1 MKRTG
6 AWLTVYALEQIGA
19 RFTFGIPG
27 VHTTELYDALN
38 NSNRITQVLVT
49 HEGGA
54 SFMADAVGR
63 LTDSIGVLTVVPAA
77 GLTHAASGIGEAFL
91 DGVPMLVISGG
102 PRTDTP
108 HRYQLHQ
115 MDTHKF
121 MSGLTKATFRVTRH
135 EEVVPTLFEAYTIAT
150 SGEPGPVFVELPVN
164 ILLLTDEVAELPQFQ
179 PAKPPAIDAPAEIA
193 HAADLLLAAKRP
205 CIFAGWGARDAS
217 VELVELAEWLEAPV
231 ATTLQGL
238 SVFPGNHPLHTGF
251 GFGASAVP
259 AAQNAFKDC
268 DCMVAIG
275 TRFAEIATGSYGA
288 DVPENLVHIDINPA
302 ALNANYP
309 AKVAIAADAGAA
321 LRELLEALQ
330 AKAFSSEVDTGSR
343 QENASSQKAKGP
355 RKAERAIREQIRK
368 DKAAYRKSWY
378 RNDANGLVNPAR
390 FFDELRKQMPDDG
403 ILAIDDG
410 NHTFLTAELMPIH
423 APKSVIL
430 PTDFNCMGYAV
441 PAAIGAKLSFPDRS
455 VQAIVGD
462 GAFMMT
468 CMEIVTAASNGLGVI
483 YYVFN
488 DGELAQIGQAQSI
501 PYGRKPCTS
510 IGKLNIE
517 GVALA
522 TGAAYVP
529 MNDNSEIAGA
539 IGKAREIAATGRPV
553 IVAVRIDYSKRTAF
567 TLGTVKTNF
576 GRFPLNEK
584 LRFLARAAVRHVVG

>member
-6 AWLTVYALEQIGA
+6 AWLATYALEQIGV

-38 NSNRITQVLVT
+38 SSNRITQVLVT

-54 SFMADAVGR
+54 AFMADAVGR
-63 LTDSIGVLTVVPAA
+63 LSDSIGVLTVVPAA

-91 DGVPMLVISGG
+91 DGVPMLVITGG
-102 PRTDTP
+102 PRTDTS

-121 MSGLTKATFRVTRH
+121 MGGLTKATFRVTRH
-135 EEVVPTLFEAYTIAT
+135 NEVVSTLFEAYRIAA

-164 ILLLTDEVAELPQFQ
+164 ILLMTEEIGELPRFE
-179 PAKPPAIDAPAEIA
+179 PPKPPPAASPGEIA
-193 HAADLLLAAKRP
+193 QAAALLAAAKRP
-205 CIFAGWGARDAS
+205 GVFAGWGARDVTS
-217 VELVELAEWLEAPV
+217 ELVTLAEWLEAPV

-238 SVFPGNHPLHTGF
+238 SVFPGNHPLHAGF
-251 GFGASAVP
+251 GFGPSAVP
-259 AAQNAFKDC
+259 SAQNAFKDC
-268 DCMVAIG
+268 DVLVAIG
-275 TRFAEIATGSYGA
+275 TRFAEIATGSYGTE
-288 DVPENLVHIDINPA
+288 VPENLIHIDVNPA
-302 ALNANYP
+302 VFNANYP
-309 AKVAIAADAGAA
+309 AKVAIAGDAGAA
-321 LRELLEALQ
+321 VRQLLKALQ
-330 AKAFSSEVDTGSR
+330 
-343 QENASSQKAKGP
+343 
-355 RKAERAIREQIRK
+355 ERAPGRHAESGLREQIRK
-368 DKAAYRKSWY
+368 DKAAYRESWY
-378 RNDANGLVNPAR
+378 RNDRTGLVNPVR
-390 FFDELRKQMPDDG
+390 FFDELRRQMPDDG
-403 ILAIDDG
+403 IIAIDDG

-423 APKSVIL
+423 ASKSVIL

-441 PAAIGAKLSFPDRS
+441 PAAIGAKLAFPDRS

-468 CMEIVTAASNGLGVI
+468 CMEILTAASNNLGVV

-488 DGELAQIGQAQSI
+488 DGELAQIGQAQAI
-501 PYGRKPCTS
+501 PYGRKPCTR

-522 TGAAYVP
+522 TGAAYLA
-529 MNDNSEIAGA
+529 MNDNSEIEGA
-539 IGKAREIAATGRPV
+539 IAKAREVASRGRPV

>member
-6 AWLTVYALEQIGA
+6 AWLTGYALEQIGA

-27 VHTTELYDALN
+27 VHTTELYDTLN
-38 NSNRITQVLVT
+38 NSNRITQILVT
-49 HEGGA
+49 HEGRA
-54 SFMADAVGR
+54 SFIADAVGR
-63 LTDSIGVLTVVPAA
+63 LSDSIGVLTVVPAA

-91 DGVPMLVISGG
+91 DGVPMLVLSGG
-102 PRTDTP
+102 PRTDTG

-121 MSGLTKATFRVTRH
+121 MSGLTKATFKVTSH
-135 EEVVPTLFEAYTIAT
+135 DEVVPTLFRAYEIAT

-164 ILLLTDEVAELPQFQ
+164 ILLLMDEIGELPQFKSAAA
-179 PAKPPAIDAPAEIA
+179 PSADAVMNEIA
-193 HAADLLLAAKRP
+193 RAAELLAAAKHP
-205 CIFAGWGARDAS
+205 CIFAGWGTRDANN
-217 VELVELAEWLEAPV
+217 ELVRLAEGRGAPV

-238 SVFPGNHPLHTGF
+238 SVFPANHPLHVGF

-259 AAQNAFKDC
+259 AAQNAFKAC

-275 TRFAEIATGSYGA
+275 TRFSEIATGSYGA
-288 DVPENLVHIDINPA
+288 QAPENLIHIDINPDVF
-302 ALNANYP
+302 NANFP
-309 AKVAIAADAGAA
+309 AKIAIAGDAGAV
-321 LRELLEALQ
+321 LRQLQ
-330 AKAFSSEVDTGSR
+330 KKKTA
-343 QENASSQKAKGP
+343 N
-355 RKAERAIREQIRK
+355 
-368 DKAAYRKSWY
+368 DKAAYRDSWS
-378 RNDANGLVNPAR
+378 RHDAPVIVNPAR
-390 FFDELRKQMPDDG
+390 FFDELRRQMPDNG
-403 ILAIDDG
+403 IISIDDG

-441 PAAIGAKLSFPDRS
+441 PAAIGAKLACPDRT

-468 CMEIVTAASNGLGVI
+468 CMEILTASSNNLGIV

-488 DGELAQIGQAQSI
+488 DGELAQIAQAQSI
-501 PYGRKPCTS
+501 PYGRKPATT

-522 TGAAYVP
+522 TGAAYLP
-529 MNDNSEIAGA
+529 MNDNADIAGV
-539 IGKAREIAATGRPV
+539 IGNANTIAASGRPV
-553 IVAVRIDYSKRTAF
+553 IVAIRIDYSRKTAF
-567 TLGTVKTNF
+567 TLGAVKTNF

-584 LRFLARAAVRHVVG
+584 LRFLTRAAVRHVIG

>member
-63 LTDSIGVLTVVPAA
+63 LSDSIGVLTVVPAA

-91 DGVPMLVISGG
+91 DGVPMLVLSGG
-102 PRTDTP
+102 PRNDTG

-121 MSGLTKATFRVTRH
+121 MSGLTKATFRVDRH
-135 EEVVPTLFEAYTIAT
+135 DQVVPTLFEAYRIAT

-164 ILLLTDEVAELPQFQ
+164 ILLLTDEAGELPQFQ
-179 PAKPPAIDAPAEIA
+179 PPSPPRVEAAAEIA
-193 HAADLLLAAKRP
+193 RAVDLLRDAKHP
-205 CIFAGWGARDAS
+205 CIFAGWGTRDATAG
-217 VELVELAEWLEAPV
+217 LIRLAEWLDAPV

-238 SVFPGNHPLHTGF
+238 SVFPANHPLHTGF

-275 TRFAEIATGSYGA
+275 TRFSEIATGSYGA
-288 DVPENLVHIDINPA
+288 EVPEDLVHIDINPDVF
-302 ALNANYP
+302 NANHP
-309 AKVAIAADAGAA
+309 AKVAISGDAGAVLKELQSALEAKLPRRNASSA
-321 LRELLEALQ
+321 LRE
-330 AKAFSSEVDTGSR
+330 KI
-343 QENASSQKAKGP
+343 KG
-355 RKAERAIREQIRK
+355 
-368 DKAAYRKSWY
+368 DKAAYRESWY
-378 RNDANGLVNPAR
+378 RNDAKDIVNPAR
-390 FFDELRKQMPDDG
+390 FFDALRREMPDNG
-403 ILAIDDG
+403 IIAIDDG
-410 NHTFLTAELMPIH
+410 NHTFLTAELMPIF

-441 PAAIGAKLSFPDRS
+441 PAAIGAKLALPDRT

-468 CMEIVTAASNGLGVI
+468 CMEILTAATNNLGVV

-488 DGELAQIGQAQSI
+488 DGELAQIGQAQAI
-501 PYGRKPCTS
+501 PYGRKPCTQ

-517 GVALA
+517 GVAIA
-522 TGAAYVP
+522 TGAAYLA
-529 MNDNSEIAGA
+529 MNDNDSISGV
-539 IGKAREIAATGRPV
+539 IGRANEIAAGGKPV
-553 IVAVRIDYSKRTAF
+553 IVGVRIDYSKKTAF
-567 TLGTVKTNF
+567 TLGAVKTNF

-584 LRFLARAAVRHVVG
+584 LRFLTRAAVRHVVG

>member
-63 LTDSIGVLTVVPAA
+63 LSDSIGVLTVVPAA

-91 DGVPMLVISGG
+91 DGVPMLVLSGG
-102 PRTDTP
+102 PRTDTG

-121 MSGLTKATFRVTRH
+121 MSGLTKATFRVTSH
-135 EEVVPTLFEAYTIAT
+135 DEVVPTLFEAYRVAT

-164 ILLLTDEVAELPQFQ
+164 VLLLTDEIGELPQFQ
-179 PAKPPAIDAPAEIA
+179 PPAPPRIEAAGDIVRAAE
-193 HAADLLLAAKRP
+193 LLATAQHP
-205 CIFAGWGARDAS
+205 CIFAGWGARDATA
-217 VELVELAEWLEAPV
+217 ELIQLAERLEAPV

-238 SVFPGNHPLHTGF
+238 SVFPANHPLHVGF
-251 GFGASAVP
+251 GFGPSAVP
-259 AAQNAFKDC
+259 AAQNAFSNC
-268 DCMVAIG
+268 DAMIAIG
-275 TRFAEIATGSYGA
+275 TRFAEIATGSFGSS
-288 DVPENLVHIDINPA
+288 VPENLVHIDINPDVF
-302 ALNANYP
+302 NANHP
-309 AKVAIAADAGAA
+309 AKVAIAGDAGTV
-321 LRELLEALQ
+321 LRQLMKELES
-330 AKAFSSEVDTGSR
+330 KAPSR
-343 QENASSQKAKGP
+343 VQKGP
-355 RKAERAIREQIRK
+355 LREQIAR
-368 DKAAYRKSWY
+368 DKAAYRESWY
-378 RNDANGLVNPAR
+378 RHDARDIVNPAR
-390 FFDELRKQMPDDG
+390 FFDELRRQMPDNG

-441 PAAIGAKLSFPDRS
+441 PAAIGAKLACPDRS

-468 CMEIVTAASNGLGVI
+468 CMEILTAATNNLGIV

-488 DGELAQIGQAQSI
+488 DGELAQIAQAQSI
-501 PYGRKPCTS
+501 PYGRKPATQ

-517 GVALA
+517 GVAIA
-522 TGAAYVP
+522 TGAAYLP
-529 MNDNSEIAGA
+529 MNDNGEIAGVV
-539 IGKAREIAATGRPV
+539 GKANEIAAGGRPV
-553 IVAVRIDYSKRTAF
+553 IVGIRIDYSKKTAF
-567 TLGTVKTNF
+567 TLGAVKTNF

-584 LRFLARAAVRHVVG
+584 LRFLTRAAVRHVMG

>member
-27 VHTTELYDALN
+27 VHTTELYDELN
-38 NSNRITQVLVT
+38 SSNRITQVLVT

-63 LTDSIGVLTVVPAA
+63 LSNSIGVLTVVPAA

-91 DGVPMLVISGG
+91 DGVPMLVLSGG
-102 PRTDTP
+102 PRTDTG

-121 MSGLTKATFRVTRH
+121 MSGLTKATFKVTSH
-135 EEVVPTLFEAYTIAT
+135 DEVVPTLFKAYEIAT

-164 ILLLTDEVAELPQFQ
+164 VLLLTEEIGELPQFKPL
-179 PAKPPAIDAPAEIA
+179 PAPRVEATDEIA
-193 HAADLLLAAKRP
+193 RAAELLAAAKHP
-205 CIFAGWGARDAS
+205 CIFAGWGTRDAS
-217 VELVELAEWLEAPV
+217 NELIRLAEWLEAPV

-238 SVFPGNHPLHTGF
+238 SVFPANHPLHVGF

-259 AAQNAFKDC
+259 AAQNAFGNC

-275 TRFAEIATGSYGA
+275 TRFSEIATGSYGA
-288 DVPENLVHIDINPA
+288 QAPENLIHIDINPDVF
-302 ALNANYP
+302 NANFP
-309 AKVAIAADAGAA
+309 AKVAIAGDAGAV
-321 LRELLEALQ
+321 LRQLLKELE
-330 AKAFSSEVDTGSR
+330 
-343 QENASSQKAKGP
+343 AKGP
-355 RKAERAIREQIRK
+355 NRSARGGLREQIRG
-368 DKAAYRKSWY
+368 DKAAYRESWY
-378 RNDANGLVNPAR
+378 RHDAAGIVNPAR
-390 FFDELRKQMPDDG
+390 FFDELRRQMPDDG
-403 ILAIDDG
+403 IISIDDG

-441 PAAIGAKLSFPDRS
+441 PAAIGAKLACPDRT
-455 VQAIVGD
+455 VQTIVGD

-468 CMEIVTAASNGLGVI
+468 CMEILTASSNNLGIV

-488 DGELAQIGQAQSI
+488 DGELAQIAQAQSI
-501 PYGRKPCTS
+501 PYGRKPGTT

-517 GVALA
+517 GVSLA
-522 TGAAYVP
+522 TGAAYLP
-529 MNDNSEIAGA
+529 MNDNAAIAGV
-539 IGKAREIAATGRPV
+539 ISKANEIAATGRPV
-553 IVAVRIDYSKRTAF
+553 IVAVRIDYSKKTAF
-567 TLGTVKTNF
+567 TLGAVKTNF

-584 LRFLARAAVRHVVG
+584 LRFLTRAAVRHVIG

>member
-6 AWLTVYALEQIGA
+6 AWLAVYALEAIGA

-38 NSNRITQVLVT
+38 NSNRITPVLVT
-49 HEGGA
+49 HEGGGA
-54 SFMADAVGR
+54 FMADAVGR
-63 LTDSIGVLTVVPAA
+63 LSDSIGVLTVVPAA

-102 PRTDTP
+102 PRTDTG

-121 MSGLTKATFRVTRH
+121 MGGLTKATFRATRH
-135 EEVVPTLFEAYTIAT
+135 EEVVPMLFEAYTIAT

-164 ILLLTDEVAELPQFQ
+164 ILMMTEEIGELPQFR
-179 PAKPPAIDAPAEIA
+179 PAPPPRVDATSEMARAAELLRDA
-193 HAADLLLAAKRP
+193 RHA
-205 CIFAGWGARDAS
+205 CIFAGWGARDANDD
-217 VELVELAEWLEAPV
+217 LIRLAEWLEAPV

-238 SVFPGNHPLHTGF
+238 SVFPGNHPLHVGF

-259 AAQNAFKDC
+259 SAQNAFAEC

-275 TRFAEIATGSYGA
+275 TRFSEIATGSYGA
-288 DVPENLVHIDINPA
+288 KVPENLIHIDINPDVFG
-302 ALNANYP
+302 ANFP
-309 AKVAIAADAGAA
+309 AKVAIAGDAGAV
-321 LRELLEALQ
+321 LEQLMTELEAKVLRRPSQ
-330 AKAFSSEVDTGSR
+330 AAMR
-343 QENASSQKAKGP
+343 
-355 RKAERAIREQIRK
+355 ERIKK
-368 DKAAYRKSWY
+368 DKAAYRESWY
-378 RNDANGLVNPAR
+378 RNDAEALVNPVR
-390 FFDELRKQMPDDG
+390 FFDELRRQMPDDG
-403 ILAIDDG
+403 IVAIDDG

-441 PAAIGAKLSFPDRS
+441 PAAIGAKLACPDRS

-468 CMEIVTAASNGLGVI
+468 CMEILTAASNGLGVV

-488 DGELAQIGQAQSI
+488 DGELAQIGQAQAI
-501 PYGRKPCTS
+501 PYGRKPCTQ

-517 GVALA
+517 GVAMA
-522 TGAAYVP
+522 TGAAFLP
-529 MNDNSEIAGA
+529 MNDNAA
-539 IGKAREIAATGRPV
+539 IAAVIAKANELAGSGKPV
-553 IVAVRIDYSKRTAF
+553 IVGVRIDYSKRTAF
-567 TLGTVKTNF
+567 TLGAVKTNF
-576 GRFPLNEK
+576 GRFPLSEK
-584 LRFLARAAVRHVVG
+584 LRFLTRAAVRHVVG

>member
-6 AWLTVYALEQIGA
+6 AWLAVYALEQIGA

-63 LTDSIGVLTVVPAA
+63 LSDSIGVLTVVPAA

-91 DGVPMLVISGG
+91 DGVPMLVITGG

-121 MSGLTKATFRVTRH
+121 MGGLTKATYRVTSH
-135 EEVVPTLFEAYTIAT
+135 DQVVPTLFEAYSVAT

-164 ILLLTDEVAELPQFQ
+164 VLLMTGEVAELPQFQ
-179 PAKPPAIDAPAEIA
+179 PAGPPQVKAAAEIA
-193 HAADLLLAAKRP
+193 QAADLLAGAKRP
-205 CIFAGWGARDAS
+205 GIFAGWGARDATA
-217 VELVELAEWLEAPV
+217 ELVRLADWLDAPV

-238 SVFPGNHPLHTGF
+238 SVFPANHPLHVGF

-259 AAQNAFKDC
+259 AAQNAFRNC
-268 DCMVAIG
+268 DCIVAIG
-275 TRFAEIATGSYGA
+275 NRFAEIATGSFGVA
-288 DVPENLVHIDINPA
+288 VPENLIHIDINPA
-302 ALNANYP
+302 VFNANYP
-309 AKVAIAADAGAA
+309 AKVAIEGDAGTVLRELMNALQARMPARSRQGA
-321 LRELLEALQ
+321 LRE
-330 AKAFSSEVDTGSR
+330 
-343 QENASSQKAKGP
+343 
-355 RKAERAIREQIRK
+355 QILR
-368 DKAAYRKSWY
+368 DKAAYRESWY
-378 RNDANGLVNPAR
+378 AHDAENIVNPVR
-390 FFDELRKQMPDDG
+390 FFDELRRRMPDDG
-403 ILAIDDG
+403 ILAVDDG

-441 PAAIGAKLSFPDRS
+441 PAAIGAKLAFPDRS

-468 CMEIVTAASNGLGVI
+468 CMEILTAASNGLGIV

-488 DGELAQIGQAQSI
+488 DGELAQIAQAQSI
-501 PYGRKPCTS
+501 PYGRKPATA

-522 TGAAYVP
+522 TGAAFLP
-529 MNDNSEIAGA
+529 MNDNGAIADVIGKAGA
-539 IGKAREIAATGRPV
+539 IADKGRPV

-567 TLGTVKTNF
+567 TSGTVKTNF

-584 LRFLARAAVRHVVG
+584 LRFLTRAAIRHITG

>member
-63 LTDSIGVLTVVPAA
+63 LSDSIGVLTVVPAA

-91 DGVPMLVISGG
+91 DGVPMLVLSGG
-102 PRTDTP
+102 PRTDTG

-135 EEVVPTLFEAYTIAT
+135 DEVVPMLFEAYRIAT

-164 ILLLTDEVAELPQFQ
+164 ILLLTEEIGELPQFQ
-179 PAKPPAIDAPAEIA
+179 SAPAPRLKDGAEIA
-193 HAADLLLAAKRP
+193 RAGELLAGARHP
-205 CIFAGWGARDAS
+205 CIFAGWGARDATE
-217 VELVELAEWLEAPV
+217 ELIRLAEWLDAPV

-238 SVFPGNHPLHTGF
+238 SVFPANHPLHVGF

-259 AAQNAFKDC
+259 AAQNAFRNC

-275 TRFAEIATGSYGA
+275 TRFSEIATGSYGA
-288 DVPENLVHIDINPA
+288 DVPADLIHIDVNPDVF
-302 ALNANYP
+302 NANFP
-309 AKVAIAADAGAA
+309 ARVAIAGDARRVLTLLVNELEATPPRRVANDA
-321 LRELLEALQ
+321 LRE
-330 AKAFSSEVDTGSR
+330 
-343 QENASSQKAKGP
+343 
-355 RKAERAIREQIRK
+355 QIKR
-368 DKAAYRKSWY
+368 DKAVYRESWY
-378 RNDANGLVNPAR
+378 RHDARDIVNPVR
-390 FFDELRKQMPDDG
+390 FFDELRRQMPDNG
-403 ILAIDDG
+403 IIAIDDG

-441 PAAIGAKLSFPDRS
+441 PAAIGAKLACPDRT

-468 CMEIVTAASNGLGVI
+468 CMEILTAATNNLGVV

-488 DGELAQIGQAQSI
+488 DGELAQIGQAQAI
-501 PYGRKPCTS
+501 PYGRRPCTQ
-510 IGKLNIE
+510 IGRLNIE

-522 TGAAYVP
+522 TGAAYLP
-529 MNDNSEIAGA
+529 MNDNAEIAGV
-539 IGKAREIAATGRPV
+539 ISKANEIAAGRRPA
-553 IVAVRIDYSKRTAF
+553 IVGIRIDYSKKTAF
-567 TLGTVKTNF
+567 TLGAVKTNF
-576 GRFPLNEK
+576 GRFPLSEK
-584 LRFLARAAVRHVVG
+584 LRFLTRAAVRHVVG

>member
-54 SFMADAVGR
+54 SFMADAVSR
-63 LTDSIGVLTVVPAA
+63 VSDSIGVLTVVPAA

-91 DGVPMLVISGG
+91 DGVPMLVLTGG
-102 PRTDTP
+102 PRTDSD

-121 MSGLTKATFRVTRH
+121 MSGLTKATFHVTRH
-135 EEVVPTLFEAYTIAT
+135 EDVVPTLFEAYRIAT

-164 ILLLTDEVAELPQFQ
+164 ILLMTEEVAELPHFAPQ
-179 PAKPPAIDAPAEIA
+179 AAPALS
-193 HAADLLLAAKRP
+193 AASDLTKAAELLGAAQRP
-205 CIFAGWGARDAS
+205 CIFAGWGTRDATA
-217 VELVELAEWLEAPV
+217 ELIKLAEWLEAPV

-238 SVFPGNHPLHTGF
+238 SVFPANHPLHTGF

-268 DCMVAIG
+268 DCLIGIG
-275 TRFAEIATGSYGA
+275 TRFAEIATGSFGVR
-288 DVPENLVHIDINPA
+288 VPDNLIHIDINPA
-302 ALNANYP
+302 AIGANYP
-309 AKVAIAADAGAA
+309 AKIGLVGDAGVTLKGLLAALETSGVRRRSDSGQRAQIAA
-321 LRELLEALQ
+321 
-330 AKAFSSEVDTGSR
+330 
-343 QENASSQKAKGP
+343 
-355 RKAERAIREQIRK
+355 
-368 DKAAYRKSWY
+368 DKAAYRETWY
-378 RNDANGLVNPAR
+378 RHDTAGLVNPAR
-390 FFDELRKQMPDDG
+390 FFDELRRQMPDNG
-403 ILAIDDG
+403 LLAIDDG

-441 PAAIGAKLSFPDRS
+441 PAAIGAKLAFPERS

-462 GAFMMT
+462 GAFTMT
-468 CMEIVTAASNGLGVI
+468 CMEILTAAANGLGVV

-488 DGELAQIGQAQSI
+488 DGELAQIAQAQQI
-501 PYGRKPCTS
+501 PYGRKPCTTL
-510 IGKLNIE
+510 GKLNIA

-522 TGAAYVP
+522 TGAAYVAMP
-529 MNDNSEIAGA
+529 DNAAIAGA
-539 IGKAREIAATGRPV
+539 ITQANEIAAGGRPV
-553 IVAVRIDYSKRTAF
+553 IVAVKIDYSKRTAF

-584 LRFLARAAVRHVVG
+584 LRFLTRAAVRHVMG

>member
-27 VHTTELYDALN
+27 VHTTELYDALHS
-38 NSNRITQVLVT
+38 SNRITQVLVT

-54 SFMADAVGR
+54 SFMADAVSR
-63 LTDSIGVLTVVPAA
+63 VSSSIGVLTVVPAA

-91 DGVPMLVISGG
+91 DGVPMLVLTGG
-102 PRTDTP
+102 PRTDSG
-108 HRYQLHQ
+108 RQYQLHQ

-121 MSGLTKATFRVTRH
+121 MSGLTKATFHVASH
-135 EEVVPTLFEAYTIAT
+135 EDVVPTLFEAYRVAIT
-150 SGEPGPVFVELPVN
+150 GEPGPVFVELPVN
-164 ILLLTDEVAELPQFQ
+164 ILLMTDEVTQLPQFK
-179 PAKPPAIDAPAEIA
+179 PAPSHLPQADSEIEK
-193 HAADLLLAAKRP
+193 AAALLASAKHP
-205 CIFAGWGARDAS
+205 CIFAGWGTRDATN
-217 VELVELAEWLEAPV
+217 ELTQLAERLQAPV

-238 SVFPGNHPLHTGF
+238 SVFPATHPLHTGF

-268 DCMVAIG
+268 DCLIGIG
-275 TRFAEIATGSYGA
+275 TRFAEIATGSYG
-288 DVPENLVHIDINPA
+288 VRMPENLVHIDINPA
-302 ALNANYP
+302 AIGANYP
-309 AKVAIAADAGAA
+309 AKVGLAGDAGTVLRQLLAA
-321 LRELLEALQ
+321 LATEGL
-330 AKAFSSEVDTGSR
+330 K
-343 QENASSQKAKGP
+343 
-355 RKAERAIREQIRK
+355 RKTDDGLRAQIAK
-368 DKAAYRKSWY
+368 DKAAYRESWY
-378 RNDANGLVNPAR
+378 RNDAAGIVNPVR
-390 FFDELRKQMPDDG
+390 FFDELRRQMPDDG

-441 PAAIGAKLSFPDRS
+441 PAAIGAKLAFPERS

-462 GAFMMT
+462 GAFTMT
-468 CMEIVTAASNGLGVI
+468 CMEILTAAANGLGVV

-488 DGELAQIGQAQSI
+488 DGELAQIAQAQQI
-501 PYGRKPCTS
+501 PYGRKPCTQL
-510 IGKLNIE
+510 GKLNIE

-529 MNDNSEIAGA
+529 MNDNADIVGAIAKANEIASS
-539 IGKAREIAATGRPV
+539 GRPV
-553 IVAVRIDYSKRTAF
+553 IVAVKIDYAKKTAF
-567 TLGTVKTNF
+567 TVGTMKTNF

-584 LRFLARAAVRHVVG
+584 LRFLTRAAVRHVVG

>member
-1 MKRTG
+1 MRRTG

-63 LTDSIGVLTVVPAA
+63 LSDSVGVLTVVPAA

-91 DGVPMLVISGG
+91 DGVPMLVLSGG
-102 PRTDTP
+102 PRNDTG

-121 MSGLTKATFRVTRH
+121 MSGLTKATFRVNSH
-135 EEVVPTLFEAYTIAT
+135 EDVVPVLFEAYRIAT
-150 SGEPGPVFVELPVN
+150 TGEPGPVFVELPVN
-164 ILLLTDEVAELPQFQ
+164 ILLMTDEIGALPQFQ
-179 PAKPPAIDAPAEIA
+179 PVQPPRVEAAREIA
-193 HAADLLLAAKRP
+193 RAVDLLRDARRP
-205 CIFAGWGARDAS
+205 CIFAGWGARDATAE
-217 VELVELAEWLEAPV
+217 VIRLAEWLDAPV

-238 SVFPGNHPLHTGF
+238 SVFPANHPLHVGF

-259 AAQNAFKDC
+259 AAQNAFRNC
-268 DCMVAIG
+268 DGMIAIG
-275 TRFAEIATGSYGA
+275 TRFSEIATGSYGA
-288 DVPENLVHIDINPA
+288 EVPANLIHIDINPDVF
-302 ALNANYP
+302 NANHP
-309 AKVAIAADAGAA
+309 AKVAMSGDAGAV
-321 LRELLEALQ
+321 LRQLLQEMEAKLP
-330 AKAFSSEVDTGSR
+330 R
-343 QENASSQKAKGP
+343 RNANSTL
-355 RKAERAIREQIRK
+355 RDQIRT
-368 DKAAYRKSWY
+368 DKAAYRESWY
-378 RNDANGLVNPAR
+378 RHDAKGIVNPAR
-390 FFDELRKQMPDDG
+390 FFDALRQAMPDNG
-403 ILAIDDG
+403 IIAIDDG

-441 PAAIGAKLSFPDRS
+441 PAAIGAKLACPDRT

-468 CMEIVTAASNGLGVI
+468 CMEILTAATNNLGIV

-488 DGELAQIGQAQSI
+488 DGELAQIGQAQAI
-501 PYGRKPCTS
+501 PYGRKPCTQL
-510 IGKLNIE
+510 GKLNIE
-517 GVALA
+517 GVAIA
-522 TGAAYVP
+522 TGAAYLP
-529 MNDNSEIAGA
+529 MNDNDAIADV
-539 IGKAREIAATGRPV
+539 IGQANEIAAAGRPV
-553 IVAVRIDYSKRTAF
+553 IVGVRIDYSKKTAF
-567 TLGTVKTNF
+567 TLGAVKTNF

-584 LRFLARAAVRHVVG
+584 LRFLTRAVVRHVVG

>member
-6 AWLTVYALEQIGA
+6 AWLTVYALEAIGA

-38 NSNRITQVLVT
+38 NSNRITPVLVT
-49 HEGGA
+49 HEGGGA
-54 SFMADAVGR
+54 FMADAVGR
-63 LTDSIGVLTVVPAA
+63 LSDSIGVLTVVPAA

-102 PRTDTP
+102 PRTDTE

-121 MSGLTKATFRVTRH
+121 MGGLTKATFRVTQH
-135 EEVVPTLFEAYTIAT
+135 DEVVPTLFKAYAIAT

-164 ILLLTDEVAELPQFQ
+164 ILLMTEEIGELPQFH
-179 PAKPPAIDAPAEIA
+179 PAQSPHVEATPEIA
-193 HAADLLLAAKRP
+193 RAVELLADAKQP
-205 CIFAGWGARDAS
+205 CIFAGWGARDATAE
-217 VELVELAEWLEAPV
+217 VIRLAEWLEAPV

-238 SVFPGNHPLHTGF
+238 SVFPANHPLHTGF

-259 AAQNAFKDC
+259 AAQNAFRDC

-275 TRFAEIATGSYGA
+275 TRFSEIATGSYGTK
-288 DVPENLVHIDINPA
+288 VPENLIHIDINPSVFS
-302 ALNANYP
+302 ANYP
-309 AKVAIAADAGAA
+309 AKVGIEGDAGAA
-321 LRELLEALQ
+321 LKQLMGAIEA
-330 AKAFSSEVDTGSR
+330 KM
-343 QENASSQKAKGP
+343 P
-355 RKAERAIREQIRK
+355 RRTARPALREQIAK
-368 DKAAYRKSWY
+368 DKAAYRESWY
-378 RNDANGLVNPAR
+378 RHDAADLVNPVR
-390 FFDELRKQMPDDG
+390 FFDELRRQMPDDG
-403 ILAIDDG
+403 IIAIDDG

-441 PAAIGAKLSFPDRS
+441 PAAIGAKLALPDRS

-468 CMEIVTAASNGLGVI
+468 CMEILTAATNALGVV

-488 DGELAQIGQAQSI
+488 DGELAQIAQAQEI
-501 PYGRKPCTS
+501 PYGRKPCTQ

-522 TGAAYVP
+522 TGAAYLP
-529 MNDNSEIAGA
+529 MNDNPAIAGV
-539 IGKAREIAATGRPV
+539 IGKANDIAGSGRPV
-553 IVAVRIDYSKRTAF
+553 IVGVGSIIPRSTAF
-567 TLGTVKTNF
+567 TLGAVKTNF
-576 GRFPLNEK
+576 GRFPLSEK
-584 LRFLARAAVRHVVG
+584 LRFLSRAAVRHVVG

>member
-6 AWLTVYALEQIGA
+6 AWLAVYALEQIGA

-63 LTDSIGVLTVVPAA
+63 LSDTIGVLTVVPAA

-91 DGVPMLVISGG
+91 DGVPMLVITGG

-121 MSGLTKATFRVTRH
+121 MSGLTKATFRVNSH
-135 EEVVPTLFEAYTIAT
+135 DEVVPTLFEAYSIAT

-164 ILLLTDEVAELPQFQ
+164 ILLMTGDVGELPQFHPAQ
-179 PAKPPAIDAPAEIA
+179 PPRVEAATEVARAAE
-193 HAADLLLAAKRP
+193 LLAGARRP
-205 CIFAGWGARDAS
+205 CIFAGWGARDATA
-217 VELVELAEWLEAPV
+217 ELLRLAEYLDAPV

-238 SVFPGNHPLHTGF
+238 SVFPGNHPLHVGF

-259 AAQNAFKDC
+259 AAQNAFRDC

-275 TRFAEIATGSYGA
+275 TRFAEIATGSYGTK
-288 DVPENLVHIDINPA
+288 VPDNLIHIDINPA
-302 ALNANYP
+302 VFNANYP
-309 AKVAIAADAGAA
+309 AKVGIAGDAAVA
-321 LRELLEALQ
+321 LRELMSALEQRMA
-330 AKAFSSEVDTGSR
+330 
-343 QENASSQKAKGP
+343 ASSG
-355 RKAERAIREQIRK
+355 RSVLREQIGR
-368 DKAAYRKSWY
+368 DKAAYRESWY
-378 RNDANGLVNPAR
+378 AHDSAGLVNPVR
-390 FFDELRKQMPDDG
+390 FFDALRQKMPDDG
-403 ILAIDDG
+403 ILAVDDG

-441 PAAIGAKLSFPDRS
+441 PAAIGAKLAFPDRS

-468 CMEIVTAASNGLGVI
+468 CMEILTATSNGLGIV

-488 DGELAQIGQAQSI
+488 DGELAQIAQAQSI
-501 PYGRKPCTS
+501 PYGRKPATA

-522 TGAAYVP
+522 TGAAFLP
-529 MNDNSEIAGA
+529 MNDNGAIADVISKAGEIAG
-539 IGKAREIAATGRPV
+539 EGRPV

-584 LRFLARAAVRHVVG
+584 LRFLTRAAIRHVTG

>member
-38 NSNRITQVLVT
+38 SSNRITQVLVT

-63 LTDSIGVLTVVPAA
+63 LSDSIGVLTVVPAA

-91 DGVPMLVISGG
+91 DGVPMLVLSGG
-102 PRTDTP
+102 PRTDTG

-121 MSGLTKATFRVTRH
+121 MSGLTKATFRVTSH
-135 EEVVPTLFEAYTIAT
+135 NEVVPTLFKAYEIAT

-164 ILLLTDEVAELPQFQ
+164 ILLLTDEIGELPQFK
-179 PAKPPAIDAPAEIA
+179 PAPAPRIEATAEIA
-193 HAADLLLAAKRP
+193 QAAEALAGAKHP
-205 CIFAGWGARDAS
+205 CIFAGWGARDATN
-217 VELVELAEWLEAPV
+217 ELIRLAEWLEAPV

-238 SVFPGNHPLHTGF
+238 SVFPANHPLHVGF

-259 AAQNAFKDC
+259 AAQNAFGDC

-275 TRFAEIATGSYGA
+275 TRFSEIATGSYGA
-288 DVPENLVHIDINPA
+288 NAPENLVHIDINPDVFS
-302 ALNANYP
+302 ANFP
-309 AKVAIAADAGAA
+309 AKVAIAGDAGAV
-321 LRELLEALQ
+321 LRQLQKELE
-330 AKAFSSEVDTGSR
+330 
-343 QENASSQKAKGP
+343 AKGP
-355 RKAERAIREQIRK
+355 RRTSQGSLREQIK
-368 DKAAYRKSWY
+368 TDKTAYRDSWY
-378 RNDANGLVNPAR
+378 RHDAAGIVNPAR
-390 FFDELRKQMPDDG
+390 FFDELRLQMPDNG
-403 ILAIDDG
+403 IISIDDG

-441 PAAIGAKLSFPDRS
+441 PAAIGAKLACPDRA

-468 CMEIVTAASNGLGVI
+468 CMEILTASSNNLGIV

-488 DGELAQIGQAQSI
+488 DGELAQIAQAQSI
-501 PYGRKPCTS
+501 PYGRKPGTT

-517 GVALA
+517 GVAIA
-522 TGAAYVP
+522 TGAAYLP
-529 MNDNSEIAGA
+529 MNDNADIAGVIA
-539 IGKAREIAATGRPV
+539 KANEIAANGRPV
-553 IVAVRIDYSKRTAF
+553 IVAIRIDYSKKTAF
-567 TLGTVKTNF
+567 TLGAVKTNF

-584 LRFLARAAVRHVVG
+584 LRFLTRAAVRHVTG

>member
-19 RFTFGIPG
+19 RFAFGIPG

-38 NSNRITQVLVT
+38 SSNRITQILVT

-63 LTDSIGVLTVVPAA
+63 LSDSIGVLTVVPAA

-102 PRTDTP
+102 PRTDTE

-121 MSGLTKATFRVTRH
+121 MSGLTKATFRVTGH
-135 EEVVPTLFEAYTIAT
+135 DEVVPTLFKAYDIAT

-164 ILLLTDEVAELPQFQ
+164 ILLMTDEVSDLPQFH
-179 PAKPPAIDAPAEIA
+179 PPKPTTVEASAEIA
-193 HAADLLLAAKRP
+193 QAADLLLSAKRP
-205 CIFAGWGARDAS
+205 GIFAGWGTRDATA
-217 VELVELAEWLEAPV
+217 ELIKLADYLQAPV

-259 AAQNAFKDC
+259 AAQNAFRDC
-268 DCMVAIG
+268 DCMIAIG

-288 DVPENLVHIDINPA
+288 SVPENLIHIDINPA
-302 ALNANYP
+302 VFNANYP
-309 AKVAIAADAGAA
+309 AKVAIAGDAGAA
-321 LRELLEALQ
+321 LRQLLAALEA
-330 AKAFSSEVDTGSR
+330 KA
-343 QENASSQKAKGP
+343 P
-355 RKAERAIREQIRK
+355 RPAPNEALRGQIAK
-368 DKAAYRKSWY
+368 DKAAYRETWY
-378 RNDANGLVNPAR
+378 RNDAKGIVNPAR
-390 FFDELRKQMPDDG
+390 FFDELRRQMPEDG

-410 NHTFLTAELMPIH
+410 NHTFLTAELMPILS
-423 APKSVIL
+423 PKSVIL

-441 PAAIGAKLSFPDRS
+441 PAAIGAKLAFPDRA

-468 CMEIVTAASNGLGVI
+468 CMEILTAASNGLGVV

-488 DGELAQIGQAQSI
+488 DGELAQIAQAQAI
-501 PYGRKPCTS
+501 PYGRKPATT

-522 TGAAYVP
+522 TGAAFVA
-529 MNDNSEIAGA
+529 MNDNSEIADA
-539 IGKAREIAATGRPV
+539 ISKARTIAGSGQPV
-553 IVAVRIDYSKRTAF
+553 IVAVRIDYSKKTAF
-567 TLGTVKTNF
+567 TLGAVKTNF

>member
-63 LTDSIGVLTVVPAA
+63 LSDSIGVLTVVPAA

-91 DGVPMLVISGG
+91 DGVPMLVLSGG
-102 PRTDTP
+102 PRNDTG

-121 MSGLTKATFRVTRH
+121 MSGLTKATFRVNSH
-135 EEVVPTLFEAYTIAT
+135 EDVVPMLFEAYRIAT
-150 SGEPGPVFVELPVN
+150 SGEPGPVYVELPVN
-164 ILLLTDEVAELPQFQ
+164 ILLLTDEIGDLPQFQ
-179 PAKPPAIDAPAEIA
+179 PAQPTRLEAASEIA
-193 HAADLLLAAKRP
+193 RAVDLLREAKHP
-205 CIFAGWGARDAS
+205 CIFAGWGARDATA
-217 VELVELAEWLEAPV
+217 ELIRLAEWLDAPV

-238 SVFPGNHPLHTGF
+238 SVFPANHPLHVGF

-259 AAQNAFKDC
+259 AAQNAFRNC
-268 DCMVAIG
+268 DAMIAIG
-275 TRFAEIATGSYGA
+275 TRFSEIATGSYGA
-288 DVPENLVHIDINPA
+288 DVPANLIHIDINPDVF
-302 ALNANYP
+302 NANHP
-309 AKVAIAADAGAA
+309 AKVAIAGDAGV
-321 LRELLEALQ
+321 LLKQFLQELEAKL
-330 AKAFSSEVDTGSR
+330 
-343 QENASSQKAKGP
+343 P
-355 RKAERAIREQIRK
+355 RRSANSMLRDQIHK
-368 DKAAYRKSWY
+368 DKAAYREGWY
-378 RNDANGLVNPAR
+378 RNDAKDIVNPAR
-390 FFDELRKQMPDDG
+390 FFDALRQAMPDNG

-441 PAAIGAKLSFPDRS
+441 PAAIGAKLACPDRT

-468 CMEIVTAASNGLGVI
+468 CMEILTAATNNLGIV

-488 DGELAQIGQAQSI
+488 DGELAQIGQAQAI
-501 PYGRKPCTS
+501 PYGRKPCTQ

-522 TGAAYVP
+522 TGAAYLP
-529 MNDNSEIAGA
+529 MNDNDAIADVIKRA
-539 IGKAREIAATGRPV
+539 NEIAAGGNPV
-553 IVAVRIDYSKRTAF
+553 IVGVRIDYSKKTAF
-567 TLGTVKTNF
+567 TLGAVKTNF

-584 LRFLARAAVRHVVG
+584 LRFLTRAAVRHVVG

>member
-63 LTDSIGVLTVVPAA
+63 LSDSIGVLTVVPAA

-91 DGVPMLVISGG
+91 DGVPMLVLSGG
-102 PRTDTP
+102 PRNDTG

-121 MSGLTKATFRVTRH
+121 MSGLTKATFRVNSH
-135 EEVVPTLFEAYTIAT
+135 EDVVPVLFEAYRIAT
-150 SGEPGPVFVELPVN
+150 SGEPGPVYVELPVN
-164 ILLLTDEVAELPQFQ
+164 ILLMTGEIGELLPFQ
-179 PAKPPAIDAPAEIA
+179 PAQPPRVEAATEIERA
-193 HAADLLLAAKRP
+193 VDLLRDAKRP
-205 CIFAGWGARDAS
+205 CIFAGWGARDATA
-217 VELVELAEWLEAPV
+217 ELIRLAEWLDGPV

-238 SVFPGNHPLHTGF
+238 SVFPANHPLHVGF

-259 AAQNAFKDC
+259 AAQNAFSNC
-268 DCMVAIG
+268 DAMIAIG
-275 TRFAEIATGSYGA
+275 TRFSEIATGSYGA
-288 DVPENLVHIDINPA
+288 EVPANLIHIDINPDVF
-302 ALNANYP
+302 NANHP
-309 AKVAIAADAGAA
+309 AKVAIAGDAGAVLRQFSQELEAKLPRRSVNSA
-321 LRELLEALQ
+321 LR
-330 AKAFSSEVDTGSR
+330 D
-343 QENASSQKAKGP
+343 
-355 RKAERAIREQIRK
+355 QIRS
-368 DKAAYRKSWY
+368 DKAAYRESWY
-378 RNDANGLVNPAR
+378 RNDAKDIVNPAR
-390 FFDELRKQMPDDG
+390 FFDALRQAMPDNG

-423 APKSVIL
+423 SPKSVIL

-441 PAAIGAKLSFPDRS
+441 PAAIGAKLACPDRT

-468 CMEIVTAASNGLGVI
+468 CMEILTAATNNLGIV
-483 YYVFN
+483 YYIFN
-488 DGELAQIGQAQSI
+488 DGELAQIGQAQAI
-501 PYGRKPCTS
+501 PYGRKPCTQ

-522 TGAAYVP
+522 TGAAYLP
-529 MNDNSEIAGA
+529 MNDNDAIAGVIKQA
-539 IGKAREIAATGRPV
+539 NEIAAGGRPV
-553 IVAVRIDYSKRTAF
+553 IVAVRIDYSKKTAF
-567 TLGTVKTNF
+567 TLGAVKTNF

-584 LRFLARAAVRHVVG
+584 LRFLTRAAIRHVTG

>member
-63 LTDSIGVLTVVPAA
+63 LSDSIGVLTVVPAA

-91 DGVPMLVISGG
+91 DGVPMLVLSGG
-102 PRTDTP
+102 PRNDTG

-121 MSGLTKATFRVTRH
+121 MSGLTKATFRVNSH
-135 EEVVPTLFEAYTIAT
+135 EDVVPVLFEAYRIAT

-164 ILLLTDEVAELPQFQ
+164 ILLMTDEIGELPQFQ
-179 PAKPPAIDAPAEIA
+179 PAMLPRVEAAAEIA
-193 HAADLLLAAKRP
+193 RAVDLLRDARRP
-205 CIFAGWGARDAS
+205 CIFAGWGARDATA
-217 VELVELAEWLEAPV
+217 ELIRLAEWLDAPV

-238 SVFPGNHPLHTGF
+238 SVFPANYPLHVGF

-259 AAQNAFKDC
+259 AAQNAFRNC
-268 DCMVAIG
+268 DGMIAIG
-275 TRFAEIATGSYGA
+275 TRFSEIATGSYGA
-288 DVPENLVHIDINPA
+288 EVPANLIHIDINPDVF
-302 ALNANYP
+302 NANHP
-309 AKVAIAADAGAA
+309 AKVAISGDAGAV
-321 LRELLEALQ
+321 LRQFLQELEARLP
-330 AKAFSSEVDTGSR
+330 R
-343 QENASSQKAKGP
+343 RNANGTL
-355 RKAERAIREQIRK
+355 RDQIRS
-368 DKAAYRKSWY
+368 DKAAYRESWY
-378 RNDANGLVNPAR
+378 RHDAKDIVNPAR
-390 FFDELRKQMPDDG
+390 FFDALRQAMPDNG

-441 PAAIGAKLSFPDRS
+441 PAAIGAKLACPDRA

-468 CMEIVTAASNGLGVI
+468 CMEILTAVTNNLGVV

-488 DGELAQIGQAQSI
+488 DGGLAQIGQAQAI
-501 PYGRKPCTS
+501 PYGRKPCTQL
-510 IGKLNIE
+510 GKLNIE
-517 GVALA
+517 GVAIA
-522 TGAAYVP
+522 TGAAYLP
-529 MNDNSEIAGA
+529 MNDNNAIADVIGEANEIATG
-539 IGKAREIAATGRPV
+539 GRPV
-553 IVAVRIDYSKRTAF
+553 IVGVRIDYSKKTAF
-567 TLGTVKTNF
+567 TLGAVKTNF

-584 LRFLARAAVRHVVG
+584 LRFLTRAAIRHVVG